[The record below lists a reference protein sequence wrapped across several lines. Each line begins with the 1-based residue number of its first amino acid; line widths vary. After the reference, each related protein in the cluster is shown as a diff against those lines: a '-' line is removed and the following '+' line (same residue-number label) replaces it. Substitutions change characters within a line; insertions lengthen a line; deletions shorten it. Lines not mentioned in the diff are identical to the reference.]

1 MAIWQK
7 VNCLPYIRRATSES
21 LKDGSYI
28 LIVDKSTH
36 TWHTPVLL
44 LLLQQYSFGYYTC
57 NPAGVLWYSDLS
69 TGVLLPGTAAI
80 LFFFEEDKR
89 QCHKDPDMGNSH
101 SKSTA
106 LGLTKHPTKAL
117 ELLRTGYNSQNCSD
131 VLPES
136 RKLLQQSRSRP
147 QKNAGRGNKST
158 SGKGGNRQRGLV
170 HAYK

>member
-28 LIVDKSTH
+28 LTVDKSTH
-36 TWHTPVLL
+36 TLHTPVLL
-44 LLLQQYSFGYYTC
+44 LFLQKYSFGYYTC

-89 QCHKDPDMGNSH
+89 QCHKDTDMGH
-101 SKSTA
+101 AHCKSAA
-106 LGLTKHPTKAL
+106 LGPTKHIAKAL
-117 ELLRTGYNSQNCSD
+117 ELLRTGHNSAHRAD
-131 VLPES
+131 VLSES
-136 RKLLQQSRSRP
+136 RKVPQPARCRSEN
-147 QKNAGRGNKST
+147 NAC
-158 SGKGGNRQRGLV
+158 
-170 HAYK
+170 

>member
-28 LIVDKSTH
+28 LTVDKSTH

-89 QCHKDPDMGNSH
+89 QCHKDTDMGH
-101 SKSTA
+101 AHCKSAA
-106 LGLTKHPTKAL
+106 LSPTKHIAKAL
-117 ELLRTGYNSQNCSD
+117 DFSGLATIVRI
-131 VLPES
+131 VLMYYLNFENFFNNPEADLK
-136 RKLLQQSRSRP
+136 RM
-147 QKNAGRGNKST
+147 
-158 SGKGGNRQRGLV
+158 LV
-170 HAYK
+170 EATNPPPEREEID

>member
-28 LIVDKSTH
+28 LTVDKSTH

-44 LLLQQYSFGYYTC
+44 LLLQQYSFGYYTS

-69 TGVLLPGTAAI
+69 TGALLPGTAAI

-89 QCHKDPDMGNSH
+89 QCHKDTDMGH
-101 SKSTA
+101 AHCKSAA
-106 LGLTKHPTKAL
+106 LGPTKHIAKAL
-117 ELLRTGYNSQNCSD
+117 ELLGTGYNSQNCSD

-158 SGKGGNRQRGLV
+158 SGKGGNRLRGLV